1 MRVAISQR
9 PGQPMPNLADDYAP
23 ELVNAAT
30 AFSIATYKSSRL
42 PLRLFEA
49 ARIAI
54 AAINGCTV
62 CQAWRTAG
70 HGALLGLEG
79 ERAQGGP
86 EPDEAF
92 YGALLAGDDSLL
104 DERERLAVAF
114 ARAMSL
120 DPQGLA
126 ADEVL
131 WAQLKGALSDEQI
144 VDLTYCC
151 AGWIGF
157 GRATHVLGVDAVCAL
172 PELEASAA

>member
-1 MRVAISQR
+1 MRVAIPER
-9 PGQPMPNLADDYAP
+9 PGQAMPNLADTYAP
-23 ELVNAAT
+23 DLVNAAT
-30 AFSIATYKSSRL
+30 AFSIATYQHSRL

-54 AAINGCTV
+54 ALINGCTV

-70 HGALLGLEG
+70 HGALLGLQG
-79 ERAQGGP
+79 DRAQGGP
-86 EPDEAF
+86 EPDESF
-92 YGALLAGDDSLL
+92 YRALLAGDETQLSQG
-104 DERERLAVAF
+104 ERVAVEF

-126 ADEVL
+126 EDQGLWSRLKDALGDE
-131 WAQLKGALSDEQI
+131 EI

-157 GRATHVLGVDAVCAL
+157 GRATHVLGVDAMCSL
-172 PELEASAA
+172 PPAEAEAA

>member
-1 MRVAISQR
+1 MRVAITER
-9 PGQPMPNLADDYAP
+9 PGQAMPNLAEAFAP
-23 ELVNAAT
+23 DLVNAAT
-30 AFSIATYKSSRL
+30 AFSIATYQHSRL

-54 AAINGCTV
+54 AVINGCTV

-70 HGALLGLEG
+70 HGGLLGLEG

-92 YGALLAGDDSLL
+92 YRALLAGDDSKLE
-104 DERERLAVAF
+104 ERERLAVDF
-114 ARAMSL
+114 ARKMSL

-126 ADEVL
+126 TDENL
-131 WAQLKGALSDEQI
+131 WARLKQALSDDQI

-157 GRATHVLGVDAVCAL
+157 GRATHVLGVDVMCQL
-172 PELEASAA
+172 PALEADAA

>member
-1 MRVAISQR
+1 MRVAITDAA
-9 PGQPMPNLADDYAP
+9 GPMPNLADDYAP
-23 ELVNAAT
+23 ELINAAT
-30 AFSIATYKSSRL
+30 AFSIATYKYSRL

-49 ARIAI
+49 ARMAI
-54 AAINGCTV
+54 AVINGCTV

-79 ERAQGGP
+79 QRAQRGP

-92 YGALLAGDDSLL
+92 YRALLRGDDSLL
-104 DERERLAVAF
+104 DERERLAAEF

-126 ADEVL
+126 TDEGL
-131 WAQLKGALSDEQI
+131 WAQLKAVLGDEEI

-157 GRATHVLGVDAVCAL
+157 GRATHVLGVDALCRL
-172 PELEASAA
+172 PAAGAEAA

>member
-1 MRVAISQR
+1 MRVAIED
-9 PGQPMPNLADDYAP
+9 PAGPMPDLADQYAP

-30 AFSIATYKSSRL
+30 AFSIATYKYSRL

-49 ARIAI
+49 ARMAI
-54 AAINGCTV
+54 AVINGCTV

-70 HGALLGLEG
+70 HGALLGLDG

-92 YGALLAGDDSLL
+92 YRALLRGDDSLL
-104 DERERLAVAF
+104 DERERLAAEF

-126 ADEVL
+126 LDEGQ
-131 WAQLKGALSDEQI
+131 WARLKAALGDEEI
-144 VDLTYCC
+144 VDLAYCC

-157 GRATHVLGVDAVCAL
+157 GRATHVLGVDAMCRL
-172 PELEASAA
+172 PAAGAEAA